1 MEMILKLFA
10 GIFILSQLQ
19 LGSTY
24 ILSCYFTNWA
34 QYRSGFA
41 RYLPEDI
48 NPFACTHLIYA
59 FAAID
64 EENKV
69 VATEKNDVDFYKT
82 FNGHKKRNKNLKTL
96 LAIGGWNFGSVS
108 FTRMVSTKATRRTFI
123 NSVVNFLRHHHFD
136 GLELAWQ
143 YPGAPGNP
151 PENKELYSRLVEEL
165 KAAFRIEAEETR
177 KPTLLLSAAVA
188 AGKQYIDNSYEVP
201 VIAKHLDFISVM
213 TFDFNGPWN
222 SFAGHNTPL
231 HRRKDEEGDFA
242 HFNIEF
248 VMKYFR
254 NKGVSGRKLL
264 VGIATYGRSFK
275 LSTSKSNRKSARN
288 EPRSGRRRQREAASL
303 KESGSTVIVNHQQQ
317 TLSRAALV
325 DFGGEGNLLD
335 DDIASQAGIPWE
347 PLNTPQEAWALDR
360 KLLVQVTHCT
370 PPLSLILSGNHREE
384 EHIHHIRLVLQRLWE
399 NQLFVKAEKCEFHIP
414 LVSFLGYIIESGQV
428 KADPKKI
435 QAVEEWPRPT
445 TRKQLQQFLGFANFY
460 C

>member
-1 MEMILKLFA
+1 MEMILKLFV

-19 LGSTY
+19 LGGTY

-48 NPFACTHLIYA
+48 NPFTCTHLIYA
-59 FAAID
+59 FAAFD

-69 VATEKNDVDFYKT
+69 VTTEKNDVDFYKT

-108 FTRMVSTKATRRTFI
+108 FTRMVSTKATRKIFI
-123 NSVVNFLRHHHFD
+123 NSVINFLRHHHFD

-143 YPGAPGNP
+143 YPVAPGNP
-151 PENKELYSRLVEEL
+151 PENRELYSRLVEEL
-165 KAAFRIEAEETR
+165 KAAFRIEAKETR

-188 AGKQYIDNSYEVP
+188 AGKQQIDNSYEVP

-231 HRRKDEEGDFA
+231 YRRKAEEDDFM

-254 NKGVSGRKLL
+254 DKGVSGRKLL
-264 VGIATYGRSFK
+264 VGIATYGRNFN
-275 LSTSKSNRKSARN
+275 LSTSNSNVGAPISGPGPASEFSNTSGIMANFEICDFLKGAQYFWIEEQKVPYAVKGN
-288 EPRSGRRRQREAASL
+288 VWLGYDNLRSIFYKVLWL
-303 KESGSTVIVNHQQQ
+303 KEQKLGGVFVW
-317 TLSRAALV
+317 TL
-325 DFGGEGNLLD
+325 DLD
-335 DDIASQAGIPWE
+335 DLHGHCKQGQPPILKYLQLLLSTASGLQS
-347 PLNTPQEAWALDR
+347 TTFTM
-360 KLLVQVTHCT
+360 KLSVAVLT
-370 PPLSLILSGNHREE
+370 LIITIS
-384 EHIHHIRLVLQRLWE
+384 
-399 NQLFVKAEKCEFHIP
+399 
-414 LVSFLGYIIESGQV
+414 
-428 KADPKKI
+428 D
-435 QAVEEWPRPT
+435 
-445 TRKQLQQFLGFANFY
+445 
-460 C
+460 